1 MTEKKIVRFKH
12 LLQDY
17 ESYKKE
23 VTRLQ
28 KEIHDLEYKKHP
40 FPTSSIIK
48 APEGNNPP
56 KYNYDLIERCDQMIA
71 EKEKEIDHYM
81 FFIQKADAML
91 SKVLDPK
98 VKEALI
104 RIYVNGE
111 SSKEVSD
118 LLSFSSISSMY
129 RKIESCLKNVKL

>member
-1 MTEKKIVRFKH
+1 MTEKEIVRFKH

-23 VTRLQ
+23 VERLQ

-81 FFIQKADAML
+81 FFIQKTDAIL
-91 SKVLDPK
+91 SKVVDPK

-104 RIYVNGE
+104 KIYVEGITPKEIYECLGYN
-111 SSKEVSD
+111 SSD
-118 LLSFSSISSMY
+118 HLLKSIKSY
-129 RKIESCLKNVKL
+129 LKGIS

>member
-1 MTEKKIVRFKH
+1 MTDKEITRFKH

-17 ESYKKE
+17 KAFKKE
-23 VTRLQ
+23 VDRLQ
-28 KEIHDLEYKKHP
+28 KEIQDLEYKKHP

-48 APEGNNPP
+48 APERNNPP

-81 FFIQKADAML
+81 FFIQKADKTL
-91 SKVLDPK
+91 SKVSDPK

-111 SSKEVSD
+111 SSKDVCIA
-118 LLSFSSISSMY
+118 LCYSSISLMH
-129 RKIESCLKNVKL
+129 KTIVSCLNKIQ